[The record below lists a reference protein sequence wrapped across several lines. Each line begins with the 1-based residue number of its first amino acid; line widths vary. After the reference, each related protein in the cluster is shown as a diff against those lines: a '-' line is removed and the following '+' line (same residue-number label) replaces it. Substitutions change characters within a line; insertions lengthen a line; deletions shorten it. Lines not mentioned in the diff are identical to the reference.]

1 MESSEFFQQDVAGPT
16 LVALVVCGDADRAAS
31 AHLRAADALAALLP
45 APAVPTLVAAVS
57 ALPRLASGKVDRKAV
72 RTLLKKRGDLGISI
86 GDQGGKWALG
96 AFLIQILLALSIG
109 KRWVLVSLEGMS
121 LIRSFSPADL
131 LRVCWPLG

>member
-16 LVALVVCGDADRAAS
+16 LVALVVCGDTDHAAS

-45 APAVPTLVAAVS
+45 APAVPTLVAAFS

-72 RTLLKKRGDLGISI
+72 RTLLKKRGDLGISV

-96 AFLIQILLALSIG
+96 
-109 KRWVLVSLEGMS
+109 KN
-121 LIRSFSPADL
+121 SFFD
-131 LRVCWPLG
+131 